1 MSSRPSLYRPLH
13 TILPMSL
20 LSLILT
26 PLTTLPPSA
35 LTTTHI
41 PTPPRTMMIETS
53 QPCLQYPLLHPQLP
67 VPLPPGSSPS
77 LAPLPSILT
86 YAKYTPK
93 MSMAYGAERETPKD
107 KSPKIASGIL
117 PNWNISFIGCVSMTL
132 MHGSSRKH
140 G

>member
-1 MSSRPSLYRPLH
+1 MSSRPSLYRPLQ

-26 PLTTLPPSA
+26 PLTMLPPST

-41 PTPPRTMMIETS
+41 PTPLRTMMIETS
-53 QPCLQYPLLHPQLP
+53 QPRLQCPLLHPRLP

-77 LAPLPSILT
+77 LATLPSILT

-93 MSMAYGAERETPKD
+93 MSMAYGAKHETPKD
-107 KSPKIASGIL
+107 KSSTASRTL
-117 PNWNISFIGCVSMTL
+117 PNWNISFIRCASMTL